1 MSGFD
6 KIESTVWSVL
16 DKFCFDG
23 ATLAVGLSGGEDSMC
38 LISVLLRVWD
48 KNKIK
53 AVHVQ
58 HGIRGDSSLADAA
71 FVENFCRENG
81 IELFRFDADIP
92 SMAQKSGSSLESE
105 ARLYRKKVF
114 ADILSEKKADF
125 LLLAHH
131 RLDCAESVLMHVFRG
146 SGTNGLRGMSE
157 CDGKI
162 VRPLASIDKSE
173 ISSYV
178 KDHGISFCV
187 DETNSDTAY
196 NRNFIRKKVIPLV
209 NERYDVVAAAEK
221 LSSLARA
228 DDDFICSL
236 IPDDDFTAEND
247 RCSFAVTNL
256 CKPYALASRYALFAA
271 KKAGLVTD
279 VEKKHVDE
287 IIALSGK
294 QNGKSV
300 ALPHGYRA
308 AREYEK
314 ITVYK
319 AEEIGPDCI
328 PYAEGI
334 TAFGDGCVFVLPA
347 EKKFVKGEIVFDGDK
362 IPDGAEIRF
371 RKEGDTFKPFG
382 SGTKKLKEYFIDEK
396 IPARY
401 RNAIPLICKDSRVLA
416 IAGIQISDDV
426 KITEK
431 TRNIMKFS
439 YEKE

>member
-1 MSGFD
+1 M
-6 KIESTVWSVL
+6 SVL

-48 KNKIK
+48 KNRIK

-58 HGIRGDSSLADAA
+58 HGIRGESSLSDAC

-92 SMAQKSGSSLESE
+92 SMSEKSGLSLESE

-114 ADILSEKKADF
+114 SSILSQKKADF
-125 LLLAHH
+125 ILLAHH

-146 SGTNGLRGMSE
+146 SGINGLRGMSE

-162 VRPLASIDKSE
+162 VRPLASVDKCE

-178 KDHGISFCV
+178 KERGIAFCS
-187 DETNSDTAY
+187 DETNSDTTY

-209 NERYDVVAAAEK
+209 NERYDAISAAEK
-221 LSSLARA
+221 LSFLARA

-236 IPDDDFTAEND
+236 IPDDDFTAEDN
-247 RCSFAVTNL
+247 RCSFDISNL
-256 CKPYALASRYALFAA
+256 GKPYALASRYVLIAA
-271 KKAGLVTD
+271 KRAGLSTD
-279 VEKKHVDE
+279 MEKKHVDE

-300 ALPHGYRA
+300 ALPHGYVA
-308 AREYEK
+308 VREYRLV
-314 ITVYK
+314 TVYK
-319 AEEIGPDCI
+319 KQEACFDCI

-334 TAFGDGCVFVLPA
+334 TAFGDGCVFILPA
-347 EKKFVKGEIVFDGDK
+347 EKVFKKGEIIFDGDK
-362 IPDGAEIRF
+362 IPEGAEIRF

-382 SGTKKLKEYFIDEK
+382 SGTKKLKEYLIDKK

-401 RNAIPLICKDSRVLA
+401 RDAVPLICIGSRVLA
-416 IAGIQISDDV
+416 VAGIQISDDI